1 MILVT
6 IEFPNGS
13 RINLG
18 EDGCWTGDDKVIV
31 NYANNFQRTPG
42 HQPDPLRALAN
53 RAIVA
58 QIGGKVVF
66 VIEQHDPDLP
76 GVDY

>member
-18 EDGCWTGDDKVIV
+18 ENGIWSGNDEMIV
-31 NYANNFQRTPG
+31 KYANNFKKSSQYY
-42 HQPDPLRALAN
+42 PDPIAGLAEE
-53 RAIVA
+53 IIET
-58 QIGGKVVF
+58 IGGKMIF
-66 VIEQHDPDLP
+66 IRPYNNSAPP